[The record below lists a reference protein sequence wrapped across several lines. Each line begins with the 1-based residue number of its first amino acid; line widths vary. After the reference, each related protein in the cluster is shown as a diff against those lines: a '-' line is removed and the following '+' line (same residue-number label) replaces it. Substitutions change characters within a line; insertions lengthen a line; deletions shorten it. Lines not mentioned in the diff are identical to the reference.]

1 MAKVALSARIP
12 DDLDEQIKQ
21 FALAR
26 DEAKTDAVVALL
38 RLGLLSTSS
47 QFQPDGGGS
56 GVSSINIPLVID
68 SMKDEILNAIWSSS
82 LCLLYP
88 IIESSV
94 RSQIVARMALPN
106 GKQVSDAELQR
117 FVQTKLAELLYPDDE
132 NDSDEAEG
140 NAS

>member
-1 MAKVALSARIP
+1 MPKVALSARIP

-38 RLGLLSTSS
+38 RLGLLSASS
-47 QFQPDGGGS
+47 QFQPDGGSS
-56 GVSSINIPLVID
+56 GVSAINLPLVVD

-94 RSQIVARMALPN
+94 RSQIVAKMAMPN
-106 GKQVSDAELQR
+106 GKQVSDLELQR
-117 FVQTKLAELLYPDDE
+117 FVQTKLAELLYPDDQG
-132 NDSDEAEG
+132 DSDDAE
-140 NAS
+140 SEVR